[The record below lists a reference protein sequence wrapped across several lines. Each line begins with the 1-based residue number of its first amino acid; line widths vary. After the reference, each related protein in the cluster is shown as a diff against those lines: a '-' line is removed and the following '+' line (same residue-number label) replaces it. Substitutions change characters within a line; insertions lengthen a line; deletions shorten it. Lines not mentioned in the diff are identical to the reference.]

1 MSRRIRTA
9 AAVALAAAALGSVA
23 VTASAAAPAKVVH
36 GNVGP
41 SATISLTMDGKK
53 VTRLKA
59 GKPYRFVVNDRS
71 TQHDFHIQGPGVNRQ
86 ITGLGFTGQKSVTL
100 TLAKGTYTFFCK
112 PHKSFMKGTFQV
124 G

>member
-9 AAVALAAAALGSVA
+9 TAAALAVAALGSV
-23 VTASAAAPAKVVH
+23 TAAAAAPAKVVH

-41 SATISLTMDGKK
+41 SATITLTMDGKK

-71 TQHDFHIQGPGVNRQ
+71 TEHDFHIQGPGVNRQ

-112 PHKSFMKGTFQV
+112 PHKSFMKGTFKV

>member
-9 AAVALAAAALGSVA
+9 TAAALAVAALGSV
-23 VTASAAAPAKVVH
+23 TAAAAAPAKVVH

-41 SATISLTMDGKK
+41 SATITLTMDGKK

-71 TQHDFHIQGPGVNRQ
+71 TEHDFHIQGPGVNRQ

>member
-9 AAVALAAAALGSVA
+9 TAAALAVAALGSV
-23 VTASAAAPAKVVH
+23 TAAAAAPAKVVH
-36 GNVGP
+36 GSVGP
-41 SATISLTMDGKK
+41 SAMITLTMDGKK
-53 VTRLKA
+53 VTKLKA

-71 TQHDFHIQGPGVNRQ
+71 TEHDFHIQGPGVKRQ
-86 ITGLGFTGQKSVTL
+86 ITGVDFTGQKSVTL

>member
-9 AAVALAAAALGSVA
+9 TAAALAVAALGSV
-23 VTASAAAPAKVVH
+23 TAAAAAPAKVVH

-41 SATISLTMDGKK
+41 SATITLTMDGKK

-71 TQHDFHIQGPGVNRQ
+71 TEHDFHIQGPGVNRQ
-86 ITGLGFTGQKSVTL
+86 IKGLGCTGQKSVTL
-100 TLAKGTYTFFCK
+100 TLRKGTYTFFCK
-112 PHKSFMKGTFQV
+112 PHKSFMKGTFHV